1 MMLKVIVY
9 NKKSNTILKPLH
21 HYLLKGLRSYIK
33 YNYCNDEGFLNNQIT
48 VVTVFNWYVFVVVFF
63 FGHGHRNLRVY
74 NYKCTKLLSRQS
86 I

>member
-21 HYLLKGLRSYIK
+21 HYLLKGLISYIK
-33 YNYCNDEGFLNNQIT
+33 YNYCNDKGFLNSQIT
-48 VVTVFNWYVFVVVFF
+48 IDMFLLCFF

-74 NYKCTKLLSRQS
+74 NYKCTKLFSRQS